1 MKGGAAQ
8 YFTDSPGGLLLLK
21 SVHFCL
27 PLTAAFVMHKIEINI
42 KIEIISNCENIQRHF
57 NRNHLNSQMTILKQG
72 KKHLNLHVIVLIV
85 YLKPKC
91 LTWATFTFIESSLT
105 EYVTFPDLS
114 NLRGHHLVSWL
125 RMRDMSVMT
134 VGGLVFSSDPRVQV
148 TVVESIMEAGLSVY
162 QLEVTNVTRGDRG
175 QYQCQVILA
184 SDWSTDCITGLS
196 LVNVARSTQTRTGV
210 SHWCSRL

>member
-1 MKGGAAQ
+1 
-8 YFTDSPGGLLLLK
+8 
-21 SVHFCL
+21 
-27 PLTAAFVMHKIEINI
+27 
-42 KIEIISNCENIQRHF
+42 
-57 NRNHLNSQMTILKQG
+57 MT
-72 KKHLNLHVIVLIV
+72 
-85 YLKPKC
+85 
-91 LTWATFTFIESSLT
+91 FS
-105 EYVTFPDLS
+105 DLS

-184 SDWSTDCITGLS
+184 SDWSTDYSSVSDWSMFPGQHRRGQES
-196 LVNVARSTQTRTGV
+196 HAGARGYRQVFIFPFSSKIISNSCRASQACCQTRIYRGRGK
-210 SHWCSRL
+210 S